1 MHYKT
6 QIAEGNHLLTNC
18 HLVSSHSKNLGRK
31 AKNPT
36 PGSVA
41 GPGEPALQRGH
52 NLACANFD
60 RALRD
65 KLTGN
70 EEVGYGLSSSE
81 HIDTCELNS
90 NIYVH
95 RYTLPKVMVSFFH

>member
-70 EEVGYGLSSSE
+70 GGVGYGLSLSE

-95 RYTLPKVMVSFFH
+95 RYTLHKVMVSFFN